1 MAITKQQVSLFTE
14 IPDYTTLQELVGEFL
29 NRSDAGTLAMV
40 PLFIN
45 MAEKTIL
52 RNLRIPAMEV
62 MKKFTWGD
70 YVASPGLEEGY
81 MYIPGDYLEMVD
93 IWTPEGLINRVS
105 FSELKKREGIGSAAV
120 TSGSG
125 NPTTEETYNPG
136 CGSGSS
142 GNGGLEIGMYDVGI
156 YARNANRWYFLPVP
170 AAETEI
176 YLTYYKDPSE
186 LSEELDT
193 SDLLTLLPDAILYM
207 SIAEGHRFLMEEEKA
222 TYYEQ
227 LGHERVKGVT
237 DQVEEA
243 EFSGGVLQ
251 INVY

>member
-1 MAITKQQVSLFTE
+1 MAITKAQVSLFTE

-52 RNLRIPAMEV
+52 RNLRIPPMEV
-62 MKKFTWGD
+62 TKKFIWGD
-70 YVASPGLEEGY
+70 EVSSPGKEEGW
-81 MYIPGDYLEMVD
+81 MYIPGDYLEMID
-93 IWTPEGLINRVS
+93 MWTPQGLINRVS
-105 FSELKKREGIGSAAV
+105 FSELKKREGTGSRV
-120 TSGSG
+120 DTTNS
-125 NPTTEETYNPG
+125 NPTTEDTYNPS
-136 CGSGSS
+136 CGSGSG
-142 GNGGLEIGMYDVGI
+142 GNGGISISMYDVGV
-156 YARNANRWYFLPVP
+156 YARNGIVWYFLPIP
-170 AAETEI
+170 SAETEI

-193 SDLLTLLPDAILYM
+193 SDLLTLLPDAVLYM

-227 LGHERVKGVT
+227 LGHERVQSVM
-237 DQVEEA
+237 DQTEEA

-251 INVY
+251 INNY